1 MRTLVIVS
9 MFAATLLT
17 ATATLSFGQN
27 AGDQEKG
34 STGWGGGSKDQ
45 VTQNQNNG
53 SAGNPMVNGK
63 PVVVHDQ
70 AEAKD
75 QTPIATGEDL
85 KGPAVQLAPS
95 KTPE

>member
-1 MRTLVIVS
+1 MKTFVIIS

-17 ATATLSFGQN
+17 ATATVSFGQN

-45 VTQNQNNG
+45 VSQ
-53 SAGNPMVNGK
+53 SAGNPTTNGK
-63 PVVVHDQ
+63 AVEAYDQ

-75 QTPIATGEDL
+75 QPPIATGEDL

>member
-1 MRTLVIVS
+1 MRTYVIVS
-9 MFAATLLT
+9 MLAATLVA
-17 ATATLSFGQN
+17 ATATVSFGQN

-45 VTQNQNNG
+45 PTQSSG
-53 SAGNPMVNGK
+53 SAGNPMTNGK
-63 PVVVHDQ
+63 PVEVHDQ
-70 AEAKD
+70 AEAKN
-75 QTPIATGEDL
+75 QAPLATGEDL